1 MAFLSRQYRAP
12 KFEIFWIIASIWF
25 SWCDLLAL
33 RTLFRAG
40 ISVRPWGWHWGWPDA
55 RQYLGTRSEHR
66 APPSHH
72 FQTLFPQKW
81 PFYIILWGWSTFS
94 DTAPWY
100 FDLLS
105 LALRD
110 AMDRF
115 WREGSKGTKHNAP
128 TQKLGG
134 IPGWSWPDSE
144 RLHRFPLNVIMR
156 GLPDVVFD
164 ITWLI

>member
-1 MAFLSRQYRAP
+1 MWF
-12 KFEIFWIIASIWF
+12 ASF
-25 SWCDLLAL
+25 THVSYSALASL
-33 RTLFRAG
+33 WDPGAG
-40 ISVRPWGWHWGWPDA
+40 IEELGLMLDSTWGQGLNIGH
-55 RQYLGTRSEHR
+55 
-66 APPSHH
+66 
-72 FQTLFPQKW
+72 PQLIIFKLCS
-81 PFYIILWGWSTFS
+81 PKMTILWGWSTFS

-115 WREGSKGTKHNAP
+115 WHRGSKGTKHNAP

-144 RLHRFPLNVIMR
+144 RLHRFHLNVIMR

-164 ITWLI
+164 ITWLIYARV